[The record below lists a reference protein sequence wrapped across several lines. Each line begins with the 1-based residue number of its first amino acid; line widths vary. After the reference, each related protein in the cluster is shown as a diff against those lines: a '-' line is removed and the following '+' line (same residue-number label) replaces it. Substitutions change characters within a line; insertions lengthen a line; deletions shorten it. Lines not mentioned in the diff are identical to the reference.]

1 MAYGNG
7 NKGTGDVRRFSS
19 KRYSRSMKRYSAL
32 YSNLDTSRG
41 AAKVK
46 TSGDR
51 SYVNQSIVYRKGSP
65 YFSYGSRR
73 YALKTIESFSVHRG
87 SLQIIFKR

>member
-7 NKGTGDVRRFSS
+7 NKGTGDVRRFAN
-19 KRYSRSMKRYSAL
+19 KRYSRSMKRYSTL
-32 YSNLDTSRG
+32 YSNLEASRG
-41 AAKVK
+41 VAKVK

-51 SYVNQSIVYRKGSP
+51 SYTSQSIVYRKGSP

-73 YALKTIESFSVHRG
+73 YALKTIESFSVYRKA
-87 SLQIIFKR
+87 LQIIFKR

>member
-7 NKGTGDVRRFSS
+7 NKGTGESRKFSN
-19 KRYSRSMKRYSAL
+19 KRYARSMKRYSTL
-32 YSNLDTSRG
+32 YSNLTSSRG

-51 SYVNQSIVYRKGSP
+51 SYVNQTISFRVGSP
-65 YFSYGSRR
+65 YFVYRSSR
-73 YALKTIESFSVHRG
+73 YALKAIESFQVYRG
-87 SLQIIFKR
+87 ALQIIFKR